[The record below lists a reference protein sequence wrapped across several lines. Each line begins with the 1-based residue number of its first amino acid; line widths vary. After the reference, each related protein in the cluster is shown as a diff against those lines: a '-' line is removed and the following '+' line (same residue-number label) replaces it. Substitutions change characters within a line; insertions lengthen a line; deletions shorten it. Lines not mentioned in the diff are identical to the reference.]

1 MIATDAAIMPI
12 PGSAVAQMVALTEVA
27 ALLLGTDN
35 IKSVKEPLT

>member
-27 ALLLGTDN
+27 ALLLDIDIIN
-35 IKSVKEPLT
+35 SVKEPLT